1 MLYFRCR
8 KKSIRIY
15 KLKWF
20 KRWASKEG
28 LSDSVLKLAITEM
41 QQGLV
46 DADLGANVY
55 KKRVPLLGQGKS
67 GSLRT
72 LIAFQVD
79 NKAFFIYGFSKST
92 RSNISVKEM
101 KSLKLLAKELL
112 NYSEEKLKKAID
124 SGSIEEVR

>member
-1 MLYFRCR
+1 ME
-8 KKSIRIY
+8 SIRIY

-28 LSDSVLKLAITEM
+28 LSDSLLKLAITEM

>member
-1 MLYFRCR
+1 ME
-8 KKSIRIY
+8 SIRIY

-124 SGSIEEVR
+124 SGSVEEVR

>member
-1 MLYFRCR
+1 ME
-8 KKSIRIY
+8 SIRIY

-55 KKRVPLLGQGKS
+55 KKRVPLLRQGKS

-79 NKAFFIYGFSKST
+79 TKAFFIYGFSKST

>member
-1 MLYFRCR
+1 ME
-8 KKSIRIY
+8 SIRIY

-28 LSDSVLKLAITEM
+28 LSDSVLKLAIEEM
-41 QQGLV
+41 KQGLV

>member
-1 MLYFRCR
+1 ME
-8 KKSIRIY
+8 SIRIY

-112 NYSEEKLKKAID
+112 NYSEEKLKRAID

>member
-1 MLYFRCR
+1 ME
-8 KKSIRIY
+8 SIRIY

-28 LSDSVLKLAITEM
+28 LSDSVLKLAIAEM

-92 RSNISVKEM
+92 CSNISVKEM

>member
-1 MLYFRCR
+1 ME
-8 KKSIRIY
+8 SIRIY

-20 KRWASKEG
+20 KKWASKEG
-28 LSDSVLKLAITEM
+28 LSDSLLKLAIAEM
-41 QQGLV
+41 KQGLV

-72 LIAFQVD
+72 LIAFQVN

-112 NYSEEKLKKAID
+112 SYSEEKLKKAID

>member
-1 MLYFRCR
+1 
-8 KKSIRIY
+8 
-15 KLKWF
+15 
-20 KRWASKEG
+20 
-28 LSDSVLKLAITEM
+28 
-41 QQGLV
+41 
-46 DADLGANVY
+46 VY

-67 GSLRT
+67 GILRT

>member
-1 MLYFRCR
+1 ME
-8 KKSIRIY
+8 SIRIY

-28 LSDSVLKLAITEM
+28 LSDSLLKLAITEM

-67 GSLRT
+67 RSLRT

>member
-1 MLYFRCR
+1 ME
-8 KKSIRIY
+8 SIRIY

-20 KRWASKEG
+20 KKWASKEG
-28 LSDSVLKLAITEM
+28 LSDSLLKLAIAEM
-41 QQGLV
+41 KQGLV

-112 NYSEEKLKKAID
+112 SYSEEKLKKAID

>member
-1 MLYFRCR
+1 ME
-8 KKSIRIY
+8 SIRIY
-15 KLKWF
+15 KLRWF

-28 LSDSVLKLAITEM
+28 LSDSLLKLAIAEM

-79 NKAFFIYGFSKST
+79 NSAFFIYGFSKST

>member
-1 MLYFRCR
+1 ME
-8 KKSIRIY
+8 SIRIY

-20 KRWASKEG
+20 KKWASKEG
-28 LSDSVLKLAITEM
+28 LSDSLLKLAIAEM
-41 QQGLV
+41 KQGLV

-112 NYSEEKLKKAID
+112 NYSEEKLKRAID

>member
-1 MLYFRCR
+1 ME
-8 KKSIRIY
+8 SIRIY

-28 LSDSVLKLAITEM
+28 LSDSLLKLAIAEM

-79 NKAFFIYGFSKST
+79 NSAFFIYGFSKST

>member
-1 MLYFRCR
+1 MLCFRCR
-8 KKSIRIY
+8 KESIRIY

-28 LSDSVLKLAITEM
+28 LLDSVLKLAIAEM

-55 KKRVPLLGQGKS
+55 KKRVPLLGQCKS

>member
-1 MLYFRCR
+1 ME
-8 KKSIRIY
+8 SIRIY

-20 KRWASKEG
+20 KKWASKEG
-28 LSDSVLKLAITEM
+28 LSDSLLKLAIEEIK
-41 QQGLV
+41 QGLV

-72 LIAFQVD
+72 LIAFQVN

-112 NYSEEKLKKAID
+112 NYSEEKLKRAID

>member
-1 MLYFRCR
+1 ME
-8 KKSIRIY
+8 SIRIY

-28 LSDSVLKLAITEM
+28 LSDSLLKLVIAEM

-79 NKAFFIYGFSKST
+79 NSAFFIYGFSKST